1 MKKDLLK
8 LMTEIARAY
17 TKQIKG
23 NARTSILVVAQD
35 TDEML
40 EINIDK
46 VYDKIT
52 VTTVTGGK
60 DVCSKN

>member
-1 MKKDLLK
+1 MKKDLLQ

-23 NARTSILVVAQD
+23 NARTSIIVVSQD
-35 TDEML
+35 KNEMV

-52 VTTVTGGK
+52 VTTVTGGV
-60 DVCSKN
+60 DNV

>member
-8 LMTEIARAY
+8 LMTEIAQAY
-17 TKQIKG
+17 TKQING
-23 NARTSILVVAQD
+23 NARTSIIIVAQD
-35 TDEML
+35 NDEML

-52 VTTVTGGK
+52 VTTTKGGNEN
-60 DVCSKN
+60 V

>member
-1 MKKDLLK
+1 MKKDLLQ

-23 NARTSILVVAQD
+23 NARTSIIVIAQD

-60 DVCSKN
+60 EVCSKN

>member
-1 MKKDLLK
+1 MKKDLLQ

-23 NARTSILVVAQD
+23 NARTSIMVVAQD
-35 TDEML
+35 KNEML

-52 VTTVTGGK
+52 VTTVTGGQ
-60 DVCSKN
+60 KNE

>member
-1 MKKDLLK
+1 
-8 LMTEIARAY
+8 MTEIAQAY

-23 NARTSILVVAQD
+23 NARTSILIIAQEKE
-35 TDEML
+35 EML

-52 VTTVTGGK
+52 VTTIKGGNEN
-60 DVCSKN
+60 V

>member
-1 MKKDLLK
+1 
-8 LMTEIARAY
+8 MTEIARAY

-35 TDEML
+35 KDEMM

-52 VTTVTGGK
+52 VTTKGG
-60 DVCSKN
+60 NENG

>member
-1 MKKDLLK
+1 MKKDLLQ

-35 TDEML
+35 KNEMV

-52 VTTVTGGK
+52 VTTVTGGQ
-60 DVCSKN
+60 KNG

>member
-8 LMTEIARAY
+8 LMTDVARAY

-23 NARTSILVVAQD
+23 NARTSILIVSQEK
-35 TDEML
+35 DEML

-46 VYDKIT
+46 VYDRIT
-52 VTTVTGGK
+52 VTTTKG
-60 DVCSKN
+60 DVDNV

>member
-8 LMTEIARAY
+8 LMTEIAQAY
-17 TKQIKG
+17 TKQING
-23 NARTSILVVAQD
+23 NARTSIIIVAQD
-35 TDEML
+35 KNEMV

-52 VTTVTGGK
+52 VTTVTGGL
-60 DVCSKN
+60 DNV

>member
-1 MKKDLLK
+1 MKKDLLQ

-23 NARTSILVVAQD
+23 NARTSIIVVAQD

-52 VTTVTGGK
+52 VTTTKGGV
-60 DVCSKN
+60 DNV

>member
-1 MKKDLLK
+1 MKKDLLQI
-8 LMTEIARAY
+8 MTEIARAY

-35 TDEML
+35 KNEML

-52 VTTVTGGK
+52 VTTVTGGNEN
-60 DVCSKN
+60 V

>member
-1 MKKDLLK
+1 MKKDLLQ

-23 NARTSILVVAQD
+23 NARTSIIVVAQD
-35 TDEML
+35 KNEML

-52 VTTVTGGK
+52 VTTVTGGQ
-60 DVCSKN
+60 KNV

>member
-23 NARTSILVVAQD
+23 NARTSILVIAQD

-52 VTTVTGGK
+52 VKTVTGGNEN
-60 DVCSKN
+60 V

>member
-8 LMTEIARAY
+8 LMTEIAQAY

-23 NARTSILVVAQD
+23 NARTSIIIVAQD
-35 TDEML
+35 NDEML

-52 VTTVTGGK
+52 VTTTKGGNEN
-60 DVCSKN
+60 V